1 MSRRRGEFEHRTSIF
16 EGAYRAWSHLGG
28 LEPDDLDTKPLSDLN
43 PVDHPLDPDPRDKE
57 KATQSTEEEVAQES
71 KSASEVK
78 KEEEDGEEEE
88 KDGEELESS
97 KNNDESSNNND
108 NKRQHNKIKYPYEPL
123 PRSGLA
129 HPYVRAVLKAWLG
142 SNVEHD
148 VVQVGLTT
156 LRTWWQHRRKGES
169 STAINF
175 LGTPTMQQVL
185 NGYTRSF
192 FQLAHSLV
200 LRNEQQP
207 PRTLHKKSNNRWE
220 NTKSKKS
227 QQSNNRTF
235 SSQHASAEE
244 NIQLLMNEIQKISEI
259 VAVEYKSNATNTQ
272 ASKEEE
278 EVSAN
283 GNAASEDKANVSSST
298 TKVQQT
304 VDIQAS
310 ANYDIIENRQQEEGY
325 TATMP
330 LVITTDITAPSP
342 QQQQQQQQISTVQAL
357 AEIAQLRLQVGSQV
371 NAICDQYP
379 SLACIWQMLDEEK
392 KKKKNVANTLN
403 DSSNIPNKRRKTT
416 ITSNVLIEELKIRQ
430 EHMGYQR
437 KIMGIQSL
445 QTILHERLDRAE
457 QRYTSALK
465 ETNRLEEAHF
475 LDAHKNNPKL
485 VALMEGQKRTVEQLE
500 GTMESITSH
509 IRENEE
515 EIHKIAALME
525 SRYNATT
532 L

>member
-1 MSRRRGEFEHRTSIF
+1 M
-16 EGAYRAWSHLGG
+16 
-28 LEPDDLDTKPLSDLN
+28 N
-43 PVDHPLDPDPRDKE
+43 
-57 KATQSTEEEVAQES
+57 
-71 KSASEVK
+71 
-78 KEEEDGEEEE
+78 
-88 KDGEELESS
+88 
-97 KNNDESSNNND
+97 
-108 NKRQHNKIKYPYEPL
+108 
-123 PRSGLA
+123 
-129 HPYVRAVLKAWLG
+129 
-142 SNVEHD
+142 
-148 VVQVGLTT
+148 
-156 LRTWWQHRRKGES
+156 
-169 STAINF
+169 
-175 LGTPTMQQVL
+175 QQ
-185 NGYTRSF
+185 
-192 FQLAHSLV
+192 QA
-200 LRNEQQP
+200 
-207 PRTLHKKSNNRWE
+207 PRTLHKKSNHRWE

-227 QQSNNRTF
+227 QQSNNRTI

-244 NIQLLMNEIQKISEI
+244 NIQLLMNEIQGISEM
-259 VAVEYKSNATNTQ
+259 VAVECKSNAANTQ

-278 EVSAN
+278 EMSAN
-283 GNAASEDKANVSSST
+283 DNAASEDDANVSSSS

-310 ANYDIIENRQQEEGY
+310 ADHDTIENPQQQQGY
-325 TATMP
+325 TTTMP
-330 LVITTDITAPSP
+330 LVNATDTTTPSP
-342 QQQQQQQQISTVQAL
+342 QKQQQKISTVQAL

-371 NAICDQYP
+371 NAICDQNP
-379 SLACIWQMLDEEK
+379 SLAYIWQMLDAEK

-403 DSSNIPNKRRKTT
+403 DSSNIPNKRRKTNT
-416 ITSNVLIEELKIRQ
+416 LIEELKIRQ

-437 KIMGIQSL
+437 KIMDIQSL

-465 ETNRLEEAHF
+465 ETNRLEESHF
-475 LDAHKNNPKL
+475 LDAHKNNLKL